1 MAESLSCDVVVA
13 GSGFAGSTAARV
25 LRRLGREVVLLER
38 GRHPRFALGESSTP
52 LAAISLEILAE
63 RYGLA
68 DLRALAAYGRW
79 LEAFPHL
86 RRGLK
91 RGFTFYGHR
100 PGERFAAA
108 AGGSRRLLVAASP
121 TDRIAD
127 SHWLREDVDH
137 HLVLEAIEEGV
148 TYRAEVEIE
157 QVEERDGSL
166 LLAGS
171 RDGQPFSVATGFLV
185 DASGG
190 RGLTARLLA
199 GSARHPLAESP
210 VQSFAGFAA
219 QPLAGSLTSSLSD
232 SMPLRLAGRATPAH
246 PPIET
251 SLVYGH
257 FAEVADFAAVAREEG
272 ADLPPGPYPDHRA
285 AVHHLTDLGWMYIL
299 PFDHGVVSAGFTLDR
314 TRPQARELAAS
325 GAVDPAG
332 LWRLLLARYPSLGR
346 QFAESRP
353 VRPIAWL
360 PEVRHRLAR
369 AAGPRWLALPST
381 FAITDALF
389 STGIAWSLRGIE
401 RLGLLFEAA
410 DLPGPVDLAAY
421 AALLAEEAEQIDL
434 LVAGAYRA
442 MADFDLAGS
451 YSMLYFAA
459 ASFAEASRRLAPERG
474 LGPWEGFLGCRDPVI
489 RAALAEAVARVEEL
503 TEGGTATPSPAAVRA
518 FAGWLAQAIEPR
530 NIAGLADPQRANLY
544 PVDLEALVEGAAK
557 LGMTA
562 EEVRAALPR
571 LRG

>member
-1 MAESLSCDVVVA
+1 MKPFSSETLACDVVVA
-13 GSGFAGSTAARV
+13 GSGFAGSIAARV

-79 LEAFPHL
+79 METFPHL

-100 PGERFAAA
+100 AGERFTAA
-108 AGGSRRLLVAASP
+108 AGGTGRLLRLLVAASP
-121 TDRIAD
+121 GDRIAD

-137 HLVLEAIEEGV
+137 HLVRKAIEEGV
-148 TYRAEVEIE
+148 VYRDEVEIDR
-157 QVEERDGSL
+157 VEERPGSL
-166 LLAGS
+166 WLAGT
-171 RDGQPFSVATGFLV
+171 RGGEPWSVAAGFLV

-190 RGLTARLLA
+190 RGLAARLLA
-199 GSARHPLAESP
+199 GSPRTGLAAPP
-210 VQSFAGFAA
+210 V
-219 QPLAGSLTSSLSD
+219 
-232 SMPLRLAGRATPAH
+232 R

-257 FAEVADFAAVAREEG
+257 FAEVEDFAVVIHEEG
-272 ADLPPGPYPDHRA
+272 ADLPPGPYPDDRA
-285 AVHHLTDLGWMYIL
+285 AVHHLTDLGWMYVL
-299 PFDHGVVSAGFTLDR
+299 PFDHGIASAGFTLDR
-314 TRPQARELAAS
+314 TRSAARELAAA
-325 GAVDPAG
+325 GAADPAG
-332 LWRLLLARYPSLGR
+332 LWHRLLSRYPSLGR
-346 QFAESRP
+346 QFARARP

-369 AAGPRWLALPST
+369 AAGRRWLALPST
-381 FAITDALF
+381 FAVADPLF

-401 RLGLLFEAA
+401 RLGLLFEGGALP
-410 DLPGPVDLAAY
+410 DLSSLAAY
-421 AALLAEEAEQIDL
+421 EALLAEEADQIDL
-434 LVAGAYRA
+434 LVGGAYRA
-442 MADFDLAGS
+442 MADFDLAGAF
-451 YSMLYFAA
+451 SMLYFAA
-459 ASFAEASRRLAPERG
+459 ASFAEAARRLAPERSPERSPERG
-474 LGPWEGFLGCRDPVI
+474 DGPWEGFLGCRDPVI
-489 RAALAEAVARVEEL
+489 RTALHEAVARLEHL
-503 TEGGTATPSPAAVRA
+503 TSGGTAAPSPAAVRA
-518 FAGWLAQAIEPR
+518 FVDWMAQAIAPR
-530 NIAGLADPQRANLY
+530 NVAGLADPRRANLY

-557 LGMTA
+557 LGMTP